1 MTDKKRF
8 SRGSPRTFSSRPAAS
23 SPASKAGPKAA
34 SAKGAPAAAASTAA
48 KGAPKSERIAKVLAR
63 AGIASRREAERLI
76 EAGRVSLNGQK
87 LASPAIN
94 VTPRDNIEVDGKPI
108 AGAEPTKVW
117 RYHKPRGLV
126 TTHKDPQ
133 GRPTVFDALPKT
145 LPRVISVGRLDVNT
159 EGLLLLTNDGELA
172 RHLELPSTGWTRRY
186 RVRAFGKIDQVA
198 LDALKDGIEVEG
210 VRYGPIEAV
219 LDRQKGSNVWIT
231 MKLKEGKNREVKNV
245 LGALGLTVN
254 RLIRLSYGPFQ
265 LGDLE
270 EGTVRQIP
278 AKVLREQMGAEGAD
292 VSMIQD
298 EEPAA
303 TRAAPRSGMPAR
315 APSKGKPYRSGYK
328 GKNPAAAGK
337 APAKNAPDKDTG
349 KPAGQGRPRRASKP
363 SHVMDALLEETPRGK
378 SPSRLK
384 SQGKPQAKRPARAPA
399 RAKDGQGGSDK
410 KGRPD
415 AHRRRRP

>member
-1 MTDKKRF
+1 MTDKKRL
-8 SRGSPRTFSSRPAAS
+8 SRGSPRTFSSRPAA
-23 SPASKAGPKAA
+23 PKAAFKAAPKAA
-34 SAKGAPAAAASTAA
+34 SAKGAPAAASGAA

-87 LASPAIN
+87 LTSPAIN

-186 RVRAFGKIDQVA
+186 RVRAFGKIDQAA

-210 VRYGPIEAV
+210 VRYGAIEAV

-303 TRAAPRSGMPAR
+303 ARAASRPGTPAR

-337 APAKNAPDKDTG
+337 SPGKEAG

-378 SPSRLK
+378 SPSHPK

-399 RAKDGQGGSDK
+399 GSKTGQGSGDK